1 MSDNIS
7 YFYNAL
13 TGDEIENL
21 SQGRIKRM
29 SPYAAAGMIG
39 SWMVETG
46 SDDLSDLDV
55 VERGNNNKGR
65 GISQYTDVRRG
76 PYDKARQEAINQGI
90 DPNSAEFQFRYF
102 VDEYMGKHD
111 PPTGES
117 LIGWTGSLENLP
129 KFTSVT
135 QAARHFTDNY
145 FRPSTPHLDR
155 RINSG
160 ETIFQRFGNG
170 GPQTPKTQLSPIFD
184 GKWVQK
190 LGKKFGDN
198 ASIGTVFSKDPA
210 KNAKLMSKLDKRA
223 AKALGDIYDFQQGRG
238 DKKLTKKGW
247 KYLEKTGISNFAGAF
262 GINDKRS
269 LVQSINNGSAFK
281 MPSALTTFNPSDIYK
296 QNSNFSEA
304 LNAQYERLGSI
315 GSQMGK
321 LFVDKSNSYG
331 TKAFEL
337 STKNVADIN
346 NRAYADAGS
355 REAISDAA
363 GVYGG
368 AAQTKAAEGGNDYG
382 EKAMNM
388 DTTTINQAAYGSSQP
403 NLAG

>member
-1 MSDNIS
+1 
-7 YFYNAL
+7 
-13 TGDEIENL
+13 
-21 SQGRIKRM
+21 
-29 SPYAAAGMIG
+29 
-39 SWMVETG
+39 
-46 SDDLSDLDV
+46 
-55 VERGNNNKGR
+55 
-65 GISQYTDVRRG
+65 
-76 PYDKARQEAINQGI
+76 
-90 DPNSAEFQFRYF
+90 
-102 VDEYMGKHD
+102 
-111 PPTGES
+111 
-117 LIGWTGSLENLP
+117 
-129 KFTSVT
+129 
-135 QAARHFTDNY
+135 
-145 FRPSTPHLDR
+145 LDR
-155 RINSG
+155 RTTSG
-160 ETIFQRFGNG
+160 ESVYQRFLNV
-170 GPQTPKTQLSPIFD
+170 GPQTPKPGLSPIFN
-184 GKWVQK
+184 GKWLK
-190 LGKKFGDN
+190 NLGKKFGDN
-198 ASIGTVFSKDPA
+198 ASIGTVFSKDPT

-223 AKALGDIYDFQQGRG
+223 AKALGAIYDFQQGRG

-269 LVQSINNGSAFK
+269 LVQSNNNGNTFK

-296 QNSNFSEA
+296 QNSSFSEA

-321 LFVDKSNSYG
+321 LFVDKANSYG

-368 AAQTKAAEGGNDYG
+368 AAQVKAAEGGDDYG

-388 DTTTINQAAYGSSQP
+388 DTTTINQAAYGTSAP
-403 NLAG
+403 NVAG

>member
-1 MSDNIS
+1 
-7 YFYNAL
+7 
-13 TGDEIENL
+13 
-21 SQGRIKRM
+21 
-29 SPYAAAGMIG
+29 
-39 SWMVETG
+39 
-46 SDDLSDLDV
+46 
-55 VERGNNNKGR
+55 
-65 GISQYTDVRRG
+65 
-76 PYDKARQEAINQGI
+76 
-90 DPNSAEFQFRYF
+90 
-102 VDEYMGKHD
+102 
-111 PPTGES
+111 
-117 LIGWTGSLENLP
+117 
-129 KFTSVT
+129 
-135 QAARHFTDNY
+135 
-145 FRPSTPHLDR
+145 
-155 RINSG
+155 
-160 ETIFQRFGNG
+160 
-170 GPQTPKTQLSPIFD
+170 LSPIFD
-184 GKWVQK
+184 GKWIQK

-198 ASIGTVFSKDPA
+198 ASIGTVFDKSPA

-223 AKALGDIYDFQQGRG
+223 AKALGAIYDFQQGGG
-238 DKKLTKKGW
+238 DRKLSKKGW

-269 LVQSINNGSAFK
+269 LVQSNNNGNTFK

-296 QNSNFSEA
+296 QNSSFSEA

-321 LFVDKSNSYG
+321 LFVDKANSYG

-368 AAQTKAAEGGNDYG
+368 AAQVKAAEGGDDYG

-388 DTTTINQAAYGSSQP
+388 DTTTINQAASGTSAP
-403 NLAG
+403 NVAG

>member
-76 PYDKARQEAINQGI
+76 PYDKARQQAISQGI
-90 DPNSAEFQFRYF
+90 DPNSAQFQFRYF
-102 VDEYMGKHD
+102 VEEYMGKHD
-111 PPTGES
+111 PAPGKS

-155 RINSG
+155 RISSG
-160 ETIFQRFGNG
+160 DRVYQRLGIG
-170 GPQTPKTQLSPIFD
+170 GTQTPKPQPQPAETISPVFD
-184 GKWVQK
+184 DKWVK
-190 LGKKFGDN
+190 
-198 ASIGTVFSKDPA
+198 
-210 KNAKLMSKLDKRA
+210 
-223 AKALGDIYDFQQGRG
+223 
-238 DKKLTKKGW
+238 KKGW
-247 KYLEKTGISNFAGAF
+247 QFLEKIGITNSAGPF
-262 GINDKRS
+262 GINTS
-269 LVQSINNGSAFK
+269 
-281 MPSALTTFNPSDIYK
+281 NPT
-296 QNSNFSEA
+296 
-304 LNAQYERLGSI
+304 R
-315 GSQMGK
+315 
-321 LFVDKSNSYG
+321 
-331 TKAFEL
+331 
-337 STKNVADIN
+337 
-346 NRAYADAGS
+346 
-355 REAISDAA
+355 
-363 GVYGG
+363 
-368 AAQTKAAEGGNDYG
+368 
-382 EKAMNM
+382 
-388 DTTTINQAAYGSSQP
+388 
-403 NLAG
+403 